1 MDAGRPPARHV
12 TTLETVGIV
21 TIASDVNPVS
31 VGIMTNR
38 NSEFGYVES
47 VNFQPI

>member
-1 MDAGRPPARHV
+1 MDTGRPAARDV
-12 TTLETVGIV
+12 TTLGIV